1 MHKRDLF
8 AQMVFSIIVTL
19 IPPIDTNKVQS
30 FYVEIF
36 LIHAYLPLE

>member
-8 AQMVFSIIVTL
+8 AQMVFSIIATL
-19 IPPIDTNKVQS
+19 MPPIATNKVQS

-36 LIHAYLPLE
+36 LIRAYFPLE